1 MVDGRLTIQGSET
14 CPVIITSS
22 GLSDH
27 EGIQFNQSS
36 NQRGSIIRNLTIGE
50 SIYGITIYSSNPQL
64 DNVTVINPDRVGLDL
79 YSANPT
85 ISNLFVNSAG
95 KNLPWQGDWRYGI
108 GLSVGAGSTPIVNGA
123 RFTNHLTS
131 ALNIWNSSGVFRD
144 IEIDNIPVLH
154 GLLCPVFGS
163 RTCLFAEY
171 HDRSWIQNSG

>member
-1 MVDGRLTIQGSET
+1 MKEYNSINHRI
-14 CPVIITSS
+14 
-22 GLSDH
+22 
-27 EGIQFNQSS
+27 N
-36 NQRGSIIRNLTIGE
+36 GSIIRNLTIGE
-50 SIYGITIYSSNPQL
+50 SIYGVTIYSSNPQL

-131 ALNIWNSSGVFRD
+131 ALNIWD
-144 IEIDNIPVLH
+144 LQAA
-154 GLLCPVFGS
+154 
-163 RTCLFAEY
+163 CLKTLK
-171 HDRSWIQNSG
+171 SIT